1 MNISFRI
8 SNLTKIYEMGEE
20 KVVALDKVSLEVP
33 EGDYVAIMGPS
44 GSGKSTLLNILGCL
58 DKPTSGNYQIGG
70 ESVEEMNDE
79 DLSAL
84 RAKSIGFIFQS
95 YNLIPYL
102 NVLENIS
109 LPASYEKESNLDDK
123 KARELAKI
131 VGLGDRTTHLPLQLS
146 GGQQQRV
153 GIARSLAN
161 DPAFVLADE
170 PTGNLDSKTTSEI
183 LELLDEFN
191 QRGKTVILVTHEE
204 EVAARACR
212 IIRMKDGQIVSDER
226 SREPGNHAFKEQTSV
241 NLDQE
246 SLNHFKRAFKNL
258 LKSAL
263 QSIVTHPLRSL
274 LTGLGVFIGV
284 VSVVWL
290 LAIGEGIADQ
300 AEGEIMELGASN
312 LIISSKRPP
321 EEERSSKGAYFYSY
335 GLTENDYQKI
345 SQTVPHISASY
356 PTRELNNRT
365 IFTKAA
371 KTRAELLGCLPNYR
385 SLHNLVLTKGRFIS
399 EEDNYDGAEVCVL
412 ASSLAKTLFP
422 FGDSLGKPVNIGGN
436 LYTVIGEVAPRT
448 NLNDSGGLG
457 FKELFEDNVYLP
469 LATHWSK
476 IFDYYYR
483 GYDGSN
489 LISKITLTIDDQG
502 KLLSVAQ
509 MIRDLLQNDHGI
521 EDYQVT
527 VPLELMEQAERAKM
541 TFVALMGLVAGIS
554 LFVGGVGIMNI
565 MLATVTERT
574 REIGIRRA
582 IGAKQRDIILQFLA
596 ETIVL
601 TGMGGMVG
609 ILAGLLCEPAYSTIL
624 EFMETLAPTLYQ
636 SLPPSMQ
643 GMEPVLV
650 PWSLPL
656 VFGVAV
662 LTGVIFG
669 LYPARKASQ
678 MDPVEALRHAG

>member
-123 KARELAKI
+123 KARELATI

-226 SREPGNHAFKEQTSV
+226 SREPENLIYKEQTSV
-241 NLDQE
+241 NLNQE
-246 SLNHFKRAFKNL
+246 SSNHFKRAFKNL

-263 QSIVTHPLRSL
+263 QSIVTHPLRSI

-469 LATHWSK
+469 LSTHWSK

-582 IGAKQRDIILQFLA
+582 IGAKQSDIILQFLA